1 MKKTILV
8 VLAALVMAT
17 GVLALGAQTHA
28 LECSVL
34 PSSVCDKADAGDTS
48 DVSQTGVWALLLFAV
63 QVMTAGV
70 FLLAIAGVVYGA
82 VLFTTAAGNAE
93 QVKKGRMIIT
103 NTVIGMLAFAL
114 MYALLQWLIPGGVF
128 NGTGGTVSV

>member
-1 MKKTILV
+1 
-8 VLAALVMAT
+8 MAT
-17 GVLALGAQTHA
+17 GVLTLGAQTHA

-34 PSSVCDKADAGDTS
+34 PSSICDKADAGDTS